1 MLHFKSAELL
11 EDTRQTS
18 VKIQHKRGFGSS
30 QRVPR
35 WVRDKP
41 CRSRIHEEF
50 YWEKVVREQR
60 ETEGECRAASWEE
73 GGGERQPEWVTQR
86 EGDRET
92 WLKDPLSLQR
102 NSRKRAGVVGA
113 YLLKG
118 LLVPAYRP
126 RSDLTVWTL
135 GWPVSCLRAPS
146 QVTGDTPA

>member
-1 MLHFKSAELL
+1 M
-11 EDTRQTS
+11 
-18 VKIQHKRGFGSS
+18 
-30 QRVPR
+30 
-35 WVRDKP
+35 
-41 CRSRIHEEF
+41 
-50 YWEKVVREQR
+50 
-60 ETEGECRAASWEE
+60 
-73 GGGERQPEWVTQR
+73 TQR

-102 NSRKRAGVVGA
+102 NSRKRAGVGGA